1 MELDLKLFRKTMFI
15 CIYCMDLQRRRVAC
29 DKKKERDEVKGDE
42 CRQRMYKYF
51 LFLEICFSVS

>member
-29 DKKKERDEVKGDE
+29 DKKKKREMR
-42 CRQRMYKYF
+42 
-51 LFLEICFSVS
+51 